1 MGDKGGGLSPCF
13 PSGGVDGI
21 FAMDDLRVCKLN
33 GGDLAGVSWLTQGV
47 LGSPCKLHP
56 VLGLEDPVLE
66 PHAVCA
72 HSLEAIDAVATAD
85 GLLKFTIRYKRIT
98 CVTLHHVSNIN
109 SGEGETGDL
118 RGVDQVWPPIM

>member
-1 MGDKGGGLSPCF
+1 
-13 PSGGVDGI
+13 
-21 FAMDDLRVCKLN
+21 MDDLRVCKLN

-109 SGEGETGDL
+109 SGGRGDWRLAGSGPGLAANNVGSREGGRLWGPEIRVL
-118 RGVDQVWPPIM
+118 M